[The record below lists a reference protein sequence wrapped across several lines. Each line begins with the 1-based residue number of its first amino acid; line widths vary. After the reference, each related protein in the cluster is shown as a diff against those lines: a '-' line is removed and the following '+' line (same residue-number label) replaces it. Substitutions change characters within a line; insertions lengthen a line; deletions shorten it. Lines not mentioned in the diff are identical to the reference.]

1 ASLFVSMFAHGSSVF
16 SGAIFL
22 RAIWSMDRL
31 VDFARLYF
39 VDCEDVHKILYVR
52 SAQAFPIGEARFH
65 ERQSLFLR
73 DREHGSKRLAGLG
86 NFLFNRGC
94 GRSVLVD
101 VDLP

>member
-1 ASLFVSMFAHGSSVF
+1 
-16 SGAIFL
+16 
-22 RAIWSMDRL
+22 MDRL

-52 SAQAFPIGEARFH
+52 SAQALQIREARFH
-65 ERQSLFLR
+65 ERQCLFPR
-73 DREHGSKRLAGLG
+73 NRERGRKRLGGLG

-101 VDLP
+101 VDFPTG